1 MVTLSRP
8 PGQKWLSYQV
18 FPSSVSHVGM
28 FPVMI
33 TKGSWS
39 CLFAFAV
46 NLLLINS
53 LVGIISLHIA
63 FCKKKKKKKVYYVVK
78 HEDYVSD
85 RLLYP
90 QIRQEKPQEQD
101 VSPERGKQSKRKRAG
116 ATSGMKEQRPK
127 DRLDPKALSTCW
139 ALYGPWAS
147 CGTAGKVTA
156 KCSFRCFSAS
166 LFWLLEMHAPLSPVN
181 HSP

>member
-1 MVTLSRP
+1 MVTLSSP

-63 FCKKKKKKKVYYVVK
+63 FCKKKKKERKLRVEELMLSVCHVK
-78 HEDYVSD
+78 CSVSL
-85 RLLYP
+85 RTGWAP
-90 QIRQEKPQEQD
+90 
-101 VSPERGKQSKRKRAG
+101 
-116 ATSGMKEQRPK
+116 
-127 DRLDPKALSTCW
+127 ALSLSQAESVPLHSHCWEGRSLHIMVRRGWGPNWRTCPSRSISP
-139 ALYGPWAS
+139 LCSSPSRQDLMS
-147 CGTAGKVTA
+147 CP
-156 KCSFRCFSAS
+156 
-166 LFWLLEMHAPLSPVN
+166 LLSPPW
-181 HSP
+181 SLKT